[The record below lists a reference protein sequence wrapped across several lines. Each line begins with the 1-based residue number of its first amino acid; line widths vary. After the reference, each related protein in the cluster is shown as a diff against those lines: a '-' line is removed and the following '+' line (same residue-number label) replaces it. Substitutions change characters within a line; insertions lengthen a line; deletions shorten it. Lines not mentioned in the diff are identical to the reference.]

1 MKKNTLL
8 LALLIVSSL
17 GFSQD
22 KSNIDD
28 AFLRRFP
35 SISQPLI
42 NLENITLIDKTNT
55 LEREYLNLKAKEV
68 QSEFANQD
76 LSKLKTKDEVF
87 KAYIAYLKKKISE
100 EEKELKKQGELNANR
115 YDFETGSKMKT
126 KRLEKSKINN
136 TTPKKH

>member
-28 AFLRRFP
+28 AFLRRFS

-100 EEKELKKQGELNANR
+100 EEKELKKQGDPNANR
-115 YDFETGSKMKT
+115 YDFGTGSKMK
-126 KRLEKSKINN
+126 INN
-136 TTPKKH
+136 TATKKQ